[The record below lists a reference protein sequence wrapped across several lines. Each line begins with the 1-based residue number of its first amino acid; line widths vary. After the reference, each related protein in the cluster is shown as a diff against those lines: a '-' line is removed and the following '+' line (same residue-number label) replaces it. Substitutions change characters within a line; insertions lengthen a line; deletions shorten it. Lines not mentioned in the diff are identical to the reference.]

1 MRTEYEYGEKN
12 VFYVKKTKDL
22 KLFNNSIIKIYNC
35 TNSEDFY
42 EVKINYDLYKRLVK
56 LNKISKSEKI
66 DNIIKMVEY
75 IEKNMTSFN
84 NIFEHELVKELTKEI
99 DKQILKNL
107 LDLK

>member
-12 VFYVKKTKDL
+12 VFYVKKTKYL

-66 DNIIKMVEY
+66 DNIIKMVDY

>member
-66 DNIIKMVEY
+66 DNIIKMVDY